1 MPRYD
6 RPPMTQPDHPP
17 VSFVPLAL
25 LAVALPF
32 LIAGSAPPT
41 STYFNQ
47 AVAFGGC
54 GVWLLI
60 WALTARPSLAA
71 QPSSAPTKL
80 LLVAGA
86 LLVAATLTSST
97 PWGQRLAPL
106 ACLVLAGA
114 LMHATAAA
122 TRAARLD
129 DWATPLMTA
138 LLVAGLLSLVVGL
151 VQVFWPELA
160 DGRLVSY
167 PTIAGRAIGNM
178 RQPNQLSTLL
188 LWAAAAAVWLGVR
201 ERQPLAVTAV
211 VLSALVFGVALTASR
226 TGSVGVVLLALWG
239 LVDRRLPRPVRGLLL
254 AMLPLYALS
263 WWGLEQWL
271 SAHGV
276 MYYGEDQL
284 KKTLHG
290 DPSSSRGKIWA
301 NTWDMICS
309 HPWTG
314 VGVGAYNFIWS
325 MTPFPG
331 RPVAFYDHSHNI
343 VLQLAVESGVP
354 MALVILGCT
363 LAALWQARPALTVA
377 DDDRARGARTALF
390 MLVMVGVHSLLEYPL
405 WYVYFLLPAAMLAGW
420 LTGLVPVRPAATTAL
435 AVSRLAGAWRS
446 VWCATGALA
455 LAGSLWSTVEYG
467 SVAVIFEPDLSWGE
481 PAPLAQRMAKGQRS
495 VLWGHH
501 ADYASVTMAAKPEEV
516 FAQFERPLYHLA
528 DTRLLIAYARA
539 LLARGEIQKATHVAA
554 RLREFH
560 NPASADFFAA
570 CEAPGAEPS
579 ATPFQCLPDPG
590 LPAEALRP
598 AP

>member
-1 MPRYD
+1 
-6 RPPMTQPDHPP
+6 MTAPAHPP
-17 VSFVPLAL
+17 VSFLPLAL

-47 AVAFGGC
+47 VVAFGGC
-54 GVWLLI
+54 GVWLLV

-71 QPSSAPTKL
+71 QPVSASTKL
-80 LLVAGA
+80 LLLAGA
-86 LLVAATLTSST
+86 LLVAATLTSSA

-106 ACLVLAGA
+106 ACLLLAGA

-122 TRAARLD
+122 TRAGRLD

-138 LLVAGLLSLVVGL
+138 LLVAGLLSVVVGV
-151 VQVFWPELA
+151 VQVFRPELA
-160 DGRLVSY
+160 DGRLISF

-188 LWAAAAAVWLGVR
+188 LWAAAAAVWLAVR
-201 ERQPLAVTAV
+201 ERQSLKVLAV
-211 VLSALVFGVALTASR
+211 VLGVLVFGVALTASR
-226 TGSVGVVLLALWG
+226 TGLVGVLLLALWG
-239 LVDRRLPRPVRGLLL
+239 ALDRRLPKPVRWLLV

-276 MYYGEDQL
+276 MFYGEDQL

-301 NTWDMICS
+301 NTWDMIVA

-331 RPVAFYDHSHNI
+331 RPVAFYDHSHNV

-354 MALVILGCT
+354 VAAVVLGCA
-363 LAALWQARPALTVA
+363 LAALWTARAALTVT
-377 DDDRARGARTALF
+377 DDEAARGARAALF
-390 MLVMVGVHSLLEYPL
+390 MLTMVGVHSLLEYPL
-405 WYVYFLLPAAMLAGW
+405 WYVYFLLPAAVLAGW
-420 LTGLVPVRPAATTAL
+420 LTGLAPVRPDL
-435 AVSRLAGAWRS
+435 PPSRLAVARRP
-446 VWCATGALA
+446 VWCVTGAVA
-455 LAGSLWSTVEYG
+455 LSGSLWSTVEYA
-467 SVAVIFEPDLSWGE
+467 SVAVIFEPELSWSE
-481 PAPLAQRMAKGQRS
+481 PAPLAERIAQGQRS

-501 ADYASVTMAAKPEEV
+501 ADYAAVTMAPKPEEV
-516 FAQFERPLYHLA
+516 FSQFERPLYHLA

-539 LLARGEIQKATHVAA
+539 LMARGETEKATHVAA
-554 RLREFH
+554 RLREFR
-560 NPASADFFAA
+560 NPASAEFFAA
-570 CEAPGAEPS
+570 CGTTGI
-579 ATPFQCLPDPG
+579 TPFQCLPDPG

-598 AP
+598 SR

>member
-1 MPRYD
+1 MTTAD
-6 RPPMTQPDHPP
+6 RPS
-17 VSFVPLAL
+17 VSFLPLAL
-25 LAVALPF
+25 LAVAFPF

-47 AVAFGGC
+47 VVAFGGC
-54 GVWLLI
+54 GVWLLV
-60 WALTARPSLAA
+60 WSLTARPSLAA
-71 QPSSAPTKL
+71 QPASTATKL
-80 LLVAGA
+80 LLLAGA
-86 LLVAATLTSST
+86 LLVAATLTSGA
-97 PWGQRLAPL
+97 PWGQRFAPL

-114 LMHATAAA
+114 LMHATATA
-122 TRAARLD
+122 THAGRLD
-129 DWATPLMTA
+129 DWAAPLMTA

-151 VQVFWPELA
+151 VQVFRPELA

-188 LWAAAAAVWLGVR
+188 LWSAAAAVWLGVR
-201 ERQPLAVTAV
+201 ERQPLAVMAA

-239 LVDRRLPRPVRGLLL
+239 LVDRRLPKPVRGLLL
-254 AMLPLYALS
+254 AMLPLYAVS

-276 MYYGEDQL
+276 MFYGEDQL

-301 NTWDMICS
+301 NTWDMIRA

-331 RPVAFYDHSHNI
+331 RPVAFYDHSHNV

-363 LAALWQARPALTVA
+363 LAALWMARPALTVA
-377 DDDRARGARTALF
+377 DDDTARGARTALF

-420 LTGLVPVRPAATTAL
+420 LTGLAPVRHADAAPAPTL
-435 AVSRLAGAWRS
+435 SRLAGAWRP

-467 SVAVIFEPDLSWGE
+467 SVAVIFEPELSWGE
-481 PAPLAQRMAKGQRS
+481 PAPLAERIAQGQRS

-501 ADYASVTMAAKPEEV
+501 ADYASVTMAPKPEEV

-539 LLARGEIQKATHVAA
+539 LLARGEIAKASHVAA

-560 NPASADFFAA
+560 NPASAEFFAL
-570 CEAPGAEPS
+570 CDAPGAAPS
-579 ATPFQCLPDPG
+579 ATPFQCLPDPA

-598 AP
+598 KP

>member
-1 MPRYD
+1 
-6 RPPMTQPDHPP
+6 MTAPAHPP
-17 VSFVPLAL
+17 VSFLPLAL

-47 AVAFGGC
+47 VVAFGGC
-54 GVWLLI
+54 GVWLLV

-71 QPSSAPTKL
+71 QPASTSTKL
-80 LLVAGA
+80 LLLAGA
-86 LLVAATLTSST
+86 LLVAATLTSSA

-106 ACLVLAGA
+106 ACLLLACA

-122 TRAARLD
+122 TRAGRLD
-129 DWATPLMTA
+129 DWVTPLMTA
-138 LLVAGLLSLVVGL
+138 LLVAGLLSVVVGV
-151 VQVFWPELA
+151 VQVFRPELA
-160 DGRLVSY
+160 EARLVSF

-188 LWAAAAAVWLGVR
+188 LWAAAAAVWLSVR
-201 ERQPLAVTAV
+201 ERQSPKVLAV
-211 VLSALVFGVALTASR
+211 VLGVLVFGVALTASR
-226 TGSVGVVLLALWG
+226 TGLVGVLLLALWG
-239 LVDRRLPRPVRGLLL
+239 ALDRRLPKPVRWLLV

-276 MYYGEDQL
+276 MFYGEDQL

-301 NTWDMICS
+301 NTWDMIVA

-331 RPVAFYDHSHNI
+331 RPVAFYDHSHNV
-343 VLQLAVESGVP
+343 VLQLAVESGLPLATV
-354 MALVILGCT
+354 VLGCVG
-363 LAALWQARPALTVA
+363 AALWMARAALTVE
-377 DDDRARGARTALF
+377 DDDAAHGARAALF
-390 MLVMVGVHSLLEYPL
+390 MLTMVGVHSLLEYPL
-405 WYVYFLLPAAMLAGW
+405 WYVYFLLPAAVLAGW
-420 LTGLVPVRPAATTAL
+420 LTGLAPRSAAAPATPSWLAEVWRPVWGM
-435 AVSRLAGAWRS
+435 S
-446 VWCATGALA
+446 GALA
-455 LAGSLWSTVEYG
+455 LSGALWSTVEYA
-467 SVAVIFEPDLSWGE
+467 SVAVIFEPELSWGE
-481 PAPLAQRMAKGQRS
+481 PAPLEERIARGRRS

-516 FAQFERPLYHLA
+516 FSQFERPLYHLA

-539 LLARGEIQKATHVAA
+539 LVARGEIDRASHVAA
-554 RLREFH
+554 RLREFR
-560 NPASADFFAA
+560 NPASAEFFAA
-570 CEAPGAEPS
+570 CGTAGI
-579 ATPFQCLPDPG
+579 TPFQCLPDPG
-590 LPAEALRP
+590 LRAEALRP
-598 AP
+598 GR